1 MVFSSYRFLI
11 AHGNWRF
18 LKWKPYFSA
27 FQIFLFFFPL
37 IFSIFNKGFTRF
49 GVVHVATRINEL
61 RFMHLKPQTLS
72 QNMFS
77 NIVFL
82 QWHSTFNTFDP
93 LGLFILLK
101 FDSAKLNPLIS
112 FCKTTHFMSGY
123 KPIHLL
129 SRIINSHPNM
139 PVSTSAAEWRKKF
152 WWLYRNALNFYG
164 MLGEYHNSRQWIN
177 YYVYRRAFSLA

>member
-1 MVFSSYRFLI
+1 MFSSHSFLT
-11 AHGNWRF
+11 ANGNRRF
-18 LKWKPYFSA
+18 LKRTPYFSA
-27 FQIFLFFFPL
+27 FQVFLFFFPF
-37 IFSIFNKGFTRF
+37 IFSIFNKGFKRF
-49 GVVHVATRINEL
+49 AVVHFAMGVNRL

-77 NIVFL
+77 NIVLL

-112 FCKTTHFMSGY
+112 FRKTTHFMSGY

-129 SRIINSHPNM
+129 SRIINSHPNTQ
-139 PVSTSAAEWRKKF
+139 VSTSAAEWKNKL
-152 WWLYRNALNFYG
+152 WWLYRKALNFYG
-164 MLGEYHNSRQWIN
+164 LLGEYQNNSQRTN
-177 YYVYRRAFSLA
+177 YCAYRHSFSLA